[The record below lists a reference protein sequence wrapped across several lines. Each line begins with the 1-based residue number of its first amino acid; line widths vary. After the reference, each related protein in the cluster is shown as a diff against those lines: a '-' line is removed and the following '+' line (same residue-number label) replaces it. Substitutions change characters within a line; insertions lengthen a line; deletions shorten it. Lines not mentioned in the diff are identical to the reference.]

1 MDTTIITAIG
11 SLGFPIVS
19 CLAMGWYVKY
29 IIDKLTNEHQQEM
42 REVTTALNNN
52 TLVIQKLCDKLE
64 QKGVDLD
71 GN

>member
-19 CLAMGWYVKY
+19 CLAMAWYVKY

-52 TLVIQKLCDKLE
+52 TMVIQRLCDKLE
-64 QKGVDLD
+64 QKGVDID
-71 GN
+71 G